1 MDCVELFQGIARNTL
16 SSTGIILD
24 TNFLVFA
31 ENFFQCLCFSKGF
44 MTRGDSGVAGGDEE
58 GRYQA
63 TASDTSQTGQLYIW
77 QTTEHSKLA
86 TTFLLIK
93 ILLNILIF
101 LTTC

>member
-1 MDCVELFQGIARNTL
+1 MDCIELFQGIARNTL

-44 MTRGDSGVAGGDEE
+44 MTRGDSGVATGDEE

-63 TASDTSQTGQLYIW
+63 TVVTPARLANTTSG
-77 QTTEHSKLA
+77 KP
-86 TTFLLIK
+86 
-93 ILLNILIF
+93 LNTLN
-101 LTTC
+101 